1 MNNLSMENFE
11 KIQGQQLQAI
21 LDQINRY
28 HIILKIVVPASGYE
42 GLTMFLN
49 IEKDSMMPS
58 FTVERPPGID
68 SRTPVTPGNKCH
80 FEFNGPDKIRYNFTT
95 SVIKVEKDD
104 ISLNLPEFIRRIQRR
119 KHFRVKAP
127 SGTKLICKIMDKR
140 MEFDVLN
147 ISEGGIYI
155 GHQSRYY
162 DDRILFEG
170 GELSEISIIADD
182 EEIRTKFQIKSAEIV
197 RFENH
202 KNIRKHVYGL
212 RIIEIVKNE
221 ADKIRKFIYDC
232 QRRVLK
238 RRDTVS
244 Y

>member
-1 MNNLSMENFE
+1 
-11 KIQGQQLQAI
+11 
-21 LDQINRY
+21 
-28 HIILKIVVPASGYE
+28 
-42 GLTMFLN
+42 
-49 IEKDSMMPS
+49 
-58 FTVERPPGID
+58 
-68 SRTPVTPGNKCH
+68 
-80 FEFNGPDKIRYNFTT
+80 
-95 SVIKVEKDD
+95 
-104 ISLNLPEFIRRIQRR
+104 
-119 KHFRVKAP
+119 
-127 SGTKLICKIMDKR
+127 

-155 GHQSRYY
+155 EHQSRYY